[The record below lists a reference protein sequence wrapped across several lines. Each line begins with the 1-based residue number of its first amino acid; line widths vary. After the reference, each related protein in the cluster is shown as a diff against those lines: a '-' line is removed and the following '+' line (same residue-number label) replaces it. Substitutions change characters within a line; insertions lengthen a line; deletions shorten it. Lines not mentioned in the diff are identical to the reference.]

1 MFRFQKLVLGL
12 LSLIAVLPLSVA
24 FVNAQD
30 EIEDFSFLL
39 TFIPNIQFSPVYV
52 ALENGY
58 FDENNLAPT
67 VEYLDEPVVVDLV
80 AADPRTVGIVSG
92 EQVIASR
99 AGQRPIVFAYA
110 WFQQYP
116 VGIVVPEN
124 SDITSVADLRGRK
137 VGIPGRFGASYSGL
151 TALLTVNGLSENDI
165 QLEAIG
171 FNAPEVFC
179 TGAVEA
185 SVVYINNE
193 PLQIAARANAG
204 DCGAVSGV
212 RVFSAGDALNLVSNG
227 LVFNEQTI
235 TDNPEYVT
243 RVVASFHQGLSD
255 AINNPALAYLATVPY
270 VETLPFNAE
279 IEAAFSAAA
288 EAQAAFLA
296 TNPVPA
302 AIADSRLAM
311 REALALVLP
320 ADALLQFD
328 VLLLTIT
335 LWEAE
340 QLGYTDPEAWVN
352 MQETLLSLQI
362 IAEPIDLPAAYTNDF
377 VPSTAGE

>member
-1 MFRFQKLVLGL
+1 MSRFKKCIMGL
-12 LSLIAVLPLSVA
+12 LALVIVLPLSISI
-24 FVNAQD
+24 VNAQD
-30 EIEDFSFLL
+30 EVEDFSFLL
-39 TFIPNIQFSPVYV
+39 TFIPNIQFSPIYV

-99 AGQRPIVFAYA
+99 AGERPVVYAYA

-116 VGIVVPEN
+116 IGIVVAEN

-151 TALLTVNGLSENDI
+151 TALLTVNDLSENDI
-165 QLEAIG
+165 QLETIG
-171 FNAPEVFC
+171 FNAPEIFC
-179 TGAVEA
+179 TGVVEA
-185 SVVYINNE
+185 SVVYVNNE

-204 DCGAVSGV
+204 DCGDVAGV
-212 RVFSAGDALNLVSNG
+212 RVFAASEALNLVSNG
-227 LVFNEQTI
+227 LIFSEQTI
-235 TDNPEYVT
+235 ADNPEYVT
-243 RVVASFHQGLSD
+243 RVIASFHQGLTD

-288 EAQAAFLA
+288 DAQAAFLA
-296 TNPVPA
+296 TNPDRT
-302 AIADSRLAM
+302 AIAESRLAM

-362 IAEPIDLPAAYTNDF
+362 ITEPIDLTAAYTNAF
-377 VPSTAGE
+377 VPSSGE